1 MQALRNEN
9 QFLKG
14 DIQDMQDQR
23 DELQSNLDGTNQ
35 YARDMENKVKS
46 SSEVS
51 SNLLQILRQREEEAQ
66 NLKRIE
72 IVEEKPTLENV

>member
-1 MQALRNEN
+1 MQN
-9 QFLKG
+9 
-14 DIQDMQDQR
+14 QR
-23 DELQSNLDGTNQ
+23 DELESNLDGTNQ

>member
-1 MQALRNEN
+1 LQALRNEN

-23 DELQSNLDGTNQ
+23 DELESNLDGTNQ

>member
-1 MQALRNEN
+1 
-9 QFLKG
+9 
-14 DIQDMQDQR
+14 MQDQR
-23 DELQSNLDGTNQ
+23 DELESNLDGTNQ

>member
-23 DELQSNLDGTNQ
+23 DELESNLDGTNQ